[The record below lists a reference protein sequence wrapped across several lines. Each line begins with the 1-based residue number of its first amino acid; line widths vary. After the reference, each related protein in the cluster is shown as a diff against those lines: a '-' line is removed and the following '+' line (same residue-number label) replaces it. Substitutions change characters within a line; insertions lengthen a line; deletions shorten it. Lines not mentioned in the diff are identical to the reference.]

1 MVRWVPECCVSDQTS
16 RRRTQS
22 SLCRVAVA
30 MILLGPA
37 SRCCPR
43 EVLAFNCWPVL
54 SVAHQE
60 SIRRLSFQT
69 MNHVCLRRFG
79 GHGSLPA
86 TCRFRRTTVSESTVH
101 QEPSLSEQPL
111 PPLLLAEGLLAVTK
125 PLNWTSNDVVSYIR
139 GVLERDARERGA
151 RPEKVGSRRNKGQ
164 IVRVGHGGTLDPLAT
179 GVLVIGVGKG
189 TKQLQR

>member
-1 MVRWVPECCVSDQTS
+1 
-16 RRRTQS
+16 
-22 SLCRVAVA
+22 
-30 MILLGPA
+30 
-37 SRCCPR
+37 
-43 EVLAFNCWPVL
+43 
-54 SVAHQE
+54 
-60 SIRRLSFQT
+60 
-69 MNHVCLRRFG
+69 
-79 GHGSLPA
+79 
-86 TCRFRRTTVSESTVH
+86 VH

-125 PLNWTSNDVVSYIR
+125 PLNWTSNDVVSNIR

>member
-1 MVRWVPECCVSDQTS
+1 MVQD
-16 RRRTQS
+16 
-22 SLCRVAVA
+22 
-30 MILLGPA
+30 
-37 SRCCPR
+37 
-43 EVLAFNCWPVL
+43 
-54 SVAHQE
+54 
-60 SIRRLSFQT
+60 
-69 MNHVCLRRFG
+69 
-79 GHGSLPA
+79 
-86 TCRFRRTTVSESTVH
+86 
-101 QEPSLSEQPL
+101 PSLSEQPL

>member
-1 MVRWVPECCVSDQTS
+1 M
-16 RRRTQS
+16 
-22 SLCRVAVA
+22 
-30 MILLGPA
+30 
-37 SRCCPR
+37 
-43 EVLAFNCWPVL
+43 AFQFRPPKL
-54 SVAHQE
+54 ETRHQE
-60 SIRRLSFQT
+60 SIRRISFQT
-69 MNHVCLRRFG
+69 INRVSQRRFG
-79 GHGSLPA
+79 GHLFPPSSE
-86 TCRFRRTTVSESTVH
+86 FRRTAVSESTMVRD
-101 QEPSLSEQPL
+101 QSMSEQPL